1 MIAYPKRGR
10 RRRPGKFYMRNAYI
24 SDIHANLEAL
34 EAVFRDIDKQ
44 KVQNIYFMGDV
55 VGYGANPNEC
65 AKLVKNNC
73 DLCIAGNHD
82 HAALGIT
89 DISVFNERA
98 AEAIMWTFE
107 AMNEETS
114 TFLEKQP
121 FTREI
126 ESQDVYLAHG
136 SPYDPEDWLYVLSM
150 EDVERSLDAQ
160 SSRICL
166 VGHSHRPFVAE
177 RKSDGELMIHPMW
190 VMLTEGSR
198 YIMNV
203 GSVGQPRDRDPRSSY
218 LIIDD
223 EIAELQRVEYD
234 IPTTQRKILDAGLPE
249 QLARRI
255 ALGR

>member
-1 MIAYPKRGR
+1 
-10 RRRPGKFYMRNAYI
+10 MRIAYI
-24 SDIHANLEAL
+24 SDVHANLEAL
-34 EAVFRDIDKQ
+34 EAVFRDIEQQ

-65 AKLVKNNC
+65 AELIMNNC
-73 DLCIAGNHD
+73 DLSIAGNHD

-107 AMNEETS
+107 VMNEATS
-114 TFLEKQP
+114 NFLDKQP

-126 ESQDVYLAHG
+126 ESQGVFLAHG
-136 SPYDPEDWLYVLSM
+136 SPYDPEDWLYVLTM
-150 EDVERSLDAQ
+150 EDVERSLEAQ
-160 SSRICL
+160 DSRICL

-177 RKSDGELMIHPMW
+177 RTADGELMIHPMW
-190 VMLTEGSR
+190 VSLTEGSR

-218 LIIDD
+218 MIIDD
-223 EIAELQRVEYD
+223 EMAELVRVEYD
-234 IPTTQRKILDAGLPE
+234 IALAQKKILDAGLPE
-249 QLARRI
+249 QLARRL

>member
-1 MIAYPKRGR
+1 
-10 RRRPGKFYMRNAYI
+10 MRIAYI
-24 SDIHANLEAL
+24 SDVHANLEAL

-44 KVQNIYFMGDV
+44 TVRNIYFMGDV

-65 AKLVKNNC
+65 AEMIKNNC
-73 DLCIAGNHD
+73 DLSIAGNHD

-107 AMNEETS
+107 VMNEATS
-114 TFLEKQP
+114 SYLEKQP

-126 ESQDVYLAHG
+126 ESQGVFLAHG
-136 SPYDPEDWLYVLSM
+136 SPYDPEDWLYVLTM
-150 EDVERSLDAQ
+150 EDVERSLEAQ
-160 SSRICL
+160 DSRICL

-177 RKSDGELMIHPMW
+177 RTADGELMIHPMW
-190 VMLTEGSR
+190 VSLTEGSR

-218 LIIDD
+218 MIIDD
-223 EIAELQRVEYD
+223 EMAELVRVEYD
-234 IPTTQRKILDAGLPE
+234 IATAQKKILDAELPE
-249 QLARRI
+249 QLARRL

>member
-1 MIAYPKRGR
+1 
-10 RRRPGKFYMRNAYI
+10 MRIAYI
-24 SDIHANLEAL
+24 SDVHANLEAL
-34 EAVFRDIDKQ
+34 EAVFRDIEQQ

-65 AKLVKNNC
+65 AELIMNNC
-73 DLCIAGNHD
+73 DLSIAGNHD

-107 AMNEETS
+107 VMNEATS
-114 TFLEKQP
+114 NFLEKQP

-126 ESQDVYLAHG
+126 ESQGVFLAHG
-136 SPYDPEDWLYVLSM
+136 SPYDPEDWLYVLTM
-150 EDVERSLDAQ
+150 EDVERSLKAQ
-160 SSRICL
+160 DSRICL

-177 RKSDGELMIHPMW
+177 KTTDGELMIHPMW
-190 VMLTEGSR
+190 VSLTEGAR

-218 LIIDD
+218 MIIDD
-223 EIAELQRVEYD
+223 EMAELVRVEYD
-234 IPTTQRKILDAGLPE
+234 IAFAQKKILDAGLPE
-249 QLARRI
+249 QLARRL

>member
-1 MIAYPKRGR
+1 LKKAVK
-10 RRRPGKFYMRNAYI
+10 NAYI
-24 SDIHANLEAL
+24 SDVHANLEAL
-34 EAVFRDIDKQ
+34 EAVFADIDKQ
-44 KVQNIYFMGDV
+44 SVHNIYFLGDA

-65 AKLVKNNC
+65 TSLIKQNS
-73 DLCIAGNHD
+73 DLAIAGNHD

-107 AMNEETS
+107 VMNEETS
-114 TFLEKQP
+114 KYLEKQP

-126 ESQDVYLAHG
+126 EDQNVFLAHG
-136 SPYDPEDWLYVLSM
+136 SPYEPKDWLYVLNM
-150 EDVERSLDAQ
+150 DDVERSLEAQ
-160 SSRICL
+160 ESRICL

-177 RKSDGELMIHPMW
+177 KTSEGELMIHPMW
-190 VMLTEGSR
+190 VQLTEGSR
-198 YIMNV
+198 YVINV
-203 GSVGQPRDRDPRSSY
+203 GSVGQPRDRDPRACY

-223 EIAELQRVEYD
+223 DMAELRRVEYD

>member
-1 MIAYPKRGR
+1 
-10 RRRPGKFYMRNAYI
+10 MRNAYI
-24 SDIHANLEAL
+24 SDVHANLEAL

-44 KVQNIYFMGDV
+44 TVQNIFFLGDV

-65 AKLVKNNC
+65 ADLIKNNC
-73 DLCIAGNHD
+73 DLSIAGNHD

-89 DISVFNERA
+89 DISYFNERA

-107 AMNEETS
+107 VMDES
-114 TFLEKQP
+114 TTGFLEKQP

-126 ESQDVYLAHG
+126 ENQDVLLAHG
-136 SPYDPEDWLYVLSM
+136 SPYEPEAWHYVLNM
-150 EDVERSLDAQ
+150 EDVKRSLEAQ
-160 SSRICL
+160 ENRICL

-177 RKSDGELMIHPMW
+177 ETAEGELLIHPMW
-190 VMLTEGSR
+190 ITLTEGSR

-223 EIAELQRVEYD
+223 EMAELIRVEYD
-234 IPTTQRKILDAGLPE
+234 IPTTQKKILDAGLPE
-249 QLARRI
+249 QLAARL
-255 ALGR
+255 AMGR

>member
-1 MIAYPKRGR
+1 
-10 RRRPGKFYMRNAYI
+10 MRNAYI
-24 SDIHANLEAL
+24 SDVHANLEAL
-34 EAVFRDIDKQ
+34 EAVLRDINTRT
-44 KVQNIYFMGDV
+44 VANIYFMGDV

-65 AKLVKNNC
+65 ADLIKNNC
-73 DLCIAGNHD
+73 DFCIAGNHD

-107 AMNEETS
+107 VMNEATS
-114 TFLEKQP
+114 EFLHKQP

-126 ESQDVYLAHG
+126 ENQDVFLAHG
-136 SPYDPEDWLYVLSM
+136 SPYDPEQWLYVLTM
-150 EDVERSLDAQ
+150 EDVERSLKAQ
-160 SSRICL
+160 QSRICL

-177 RKSDGELMIHPMW
+177 KTADGELMIHPTW
-190 VMLTEGSR
+190 VTLTEGSR

-203 GSVGQPRDRDPRSSY
+203 GSVGQPRDKDPRACY
-218 LIIDD
+218 MIIDD
-223 EIAELQRVEYD
+223 DMAELVRVEYD
-234 IPTTQRKILDAGLPE
+234 IPLTQKKILDAGLPE